1 MQAELRLRIFTDMF
15 FKKKKQPEQQG
26 YVHKPRQ
33 FDRDEKIEI
42 QKIVSSIPV
51 TRKLLSQDLLVTA
64 INNFVVKNIK
74 IGSNAAR
81 NVNTTKHPQV
91 FFQSFKDLVS
101 STENLQKLEP
111 YWRFEG
117 HTPTEQLEDLENRR
131 DKIIRGFIYES
142 FTELVE
148 KIEKTNNPNTKQK
161 LFDDY
166 QGQLM
171 FNIDICG
178 EENFEFFKELCR
190 DKLNITE

>member
-1 MQAELRLRIFTDMF
+1 ML
-15 FKKKKQPEQQG
+15 FKKKPKENKG
-26 YVHKPRQ
+26 YSFKPRQ

-74 IGSNAAR
+74 IGSTAAHHI
-81 NVNTTKHPQV
+81 NTTKHPQL
-91 FFQSFKDLVS
+91 FFQSVNDLIS

-117 HTPTEQLEDLENRR
+117 HSPTEQLEDFVSRR

-142 FTELVE
+142 FTQLVTD
-148 KIEKTNNPNTKQK
+148 IEAKKSPTQKQR
-161 LFDDY
+161 LFDEY
-166 QGQLM
+166 QVSLL
-171 FNIDICG
+171 NNLDVCG
-178 EENFEFFKELCR
+178 EENFEFFKDLCR
-190 DKLNITE
+190 EKLNITE